1 MSLITMCCSSNQSK
15 NLEQFQ
21 LPTSP
26 VAAPCCHHYQNTTT
40 ANYNFPTNAHFVNWQ
55 LATKNSPMAMCCKKI
70 VYINPLCIKYG
81 FSEDAFKR
89 HFLELLAILLPF
101 ILSINLIFVPGL
113 SSLEDRGKGG
123 GQDGSGPDKPD
134 SDFRQFHY
142 KPASSESKSKLAF
155 WSNWEFTWEVKHFYL
170 CQLDLLVSLYPILI
184 VVCKQ

>member
-1 MSLITMCCSSNQSK
+1 
-15 NLEQFQ
+15 
-21 LPTSP
+21 
-26 VAAPCCHHYQNTTT
+26 
-40 ANYNFPTNAHFVNWQ
+40 
-55 LATKNSPMAMCCKKI
+55 MAMCCKKI

-89 HFLELLAILLPF
+89 HFLELLAILLAF

-142 KPASSESKSKLAF
+142 KPASSESTNA
-155 WSNWEFTWEVKHFYL
+155 N
-170 CQLDLLVSLYPILI
+170 
-184 VVCKQ
+184 